1 MRIKKFI
8 KSWKYPSILLS
19 SIGISSIGEW
29 VYFIALNLIVLD
41 RMGVM
46 AVSGLYILR
55 ALSALFT
62 TFWSGSLIDRLNKK
76 HLIVWC
82 AIFQAVFIAVLPS
95 LSSLWAIYGIVFLI
109 NIASSMY
116 EPTSMTYITKLIPQ
130 DQRKRFNSLRS
141 FIDSGAFVIGPAIAG
156 MLFMIGT
163 PNFAI
168 YMNAIALFLSALLTL
183 FMPNIEKN
191 DVIEAKEEKISLTV
205 LKLDWQLVVDF
216 SRKHVY
222 IMVIYFLFSGVMVLA
237 TAIDSLE
244 AAFSTKVLSLSE
256 RDYGL
261 LVSIAGVGIIV
272 GSFVNIL
279 IVKKVATSWLIGLGA
294 LMISIGYIIYAF
306 STIFLTAAIGFF
318 TLSFSM
324 AFMNTGFYTFYQN
337 NVPVSV
343 MGRVGSVYG
352 FIEAFFII
360 IGTIM
365 FGIMAEFIS
374 IRFVLVCGSLLMF
387 VVTIILFICN
397 TQPSKAAYYSEE
409 HGLQASDTNERTA
422 T

>member
-1 MRIKKFI
+1 M
-8 KSWKYPSILLS
+8 
-19 SIGISSIGEW
+19 
-29 VYFIALNLIVLD
+29 
-41 RMGVM
+41 
-46 AVSGLYILR
+46 
-55 ALSALFT
+55 
-62 TFWSGSLIDRLNKK
+62 
-76 HLIVWC
+76 
-82 AIFQAVFIAVLPS
+82 
-95 LSSLWAIYGIVFLI
+95 
-109 NIASSMY
+109 
-116 EPTSMTYITKLIPQ
+116 
-130 DQRKRFNSLRS
+130 
-141 FIDSGAFVIGPAIAG
+141 
-156 MLFMIGT
+156 
-163 PNFAI
+163 
-168 YMNAIALFLSALLTL
+168 
-183 FMPNIEKN
+183 
-191 DVIEAKEEKISLTV
+191 TV

-397 TQPSKAAYYSEE
+397 TQPSKATYYSEE
-409 HGLQASDTNERTA
+409 HGLQASNTN
-422 T
+422 

>member
-1 MRIKKFI
+1 
-8 KSWKYPSILLS
+8 
-19 SIGISSIGEW
+19 
-29 VYFIALNLIVLD
+29 
-41 RMGVM
+41 M
-46 AVSGLYILR
+46 AVSGLYIVR

-62 TFWSGSLIDRLNKK
+62 TFWSGSLIDRFHKK
-76 HLIVWC
+76 RLMVWC
-82 AIFQAVFIAVLPS
+82 TIFQAVFIAVLPS

-109 NIASSMY
+109 SIASSIY
-116 EPTSMTYITKLIPQ
+116 EPTSMTYITKLIPR

-141 FIDSGAFVIGPAIAG
+141 LIDSGAFVIGPAIAG

-163 PNFAI
+163 PHFAI

-183 FMPNIEKN
+183 FMPNIEK
-191 DVIEAKEEKISLTV
+191 DDFIETKEEKISLAV

-222 IMVIYFLFSGVMVLA
+222 IMVIYFLFSAVMVLA

-244 AAFSTKVLSLSE
+244 VAFSTKVLSLSE

-279 IVKKVATSWLIGLGA
+279 IVKKIATSWLIGLGSF
-294 LMISIGYIIYAF
+294 MISIGYVIYAF
-306 STIFLTAAIGFF
+306 SGTFLTAAIGFF

-343 MGRVGSVYG
+343 MGRVGSVYS

-360 IGTIM
+360 IGTII

-374 IRFVLVCGSLLMF
+374 IRFVIVLGSLIMF
-387 VVTIILFICN
+387 VVTILLFFFN
-397 TQPSKAAYYSEE
+397 THPSKAAYYSEK
-409 HGLQASDTNERTA
+409 HPLQVSNTD
-422 T
+422 

>member
-191 DVIEAKEEKISLTV
+191 DVIEAKEEKISLKI

>member
-1 MRIKKFI
+1 MRLKKFI
-8 KSWKYPSILLS
+8 RSWKYPSILLS

-41 RMGVM
+41 MMGVI

-76 HLIVWC
+76 HLMVWC
-82 AIFQAVFIAVLPS
+82 AIFQAVFIAILPS
-95 LSSLWAIYGIVFLI
+95 LSSLWAIYSIVFLI
-109 NIASSMY
+109 SIASSMY
-116 EPTSMTYITKLIPQ
+116 EPTSMTYITKLIPR

-141 FIDSGAFVIGPAIAG
+141 LIDSGAFVIGPAIAG

-168 YMNAIALFLSALLTL
+168 YINAIALFLSALITL
-183 FMPNIEKN
+183 FMPNIEKDN
-191 DVIEAKEEKISLTV
+191 FIDTKEEKISLTV

-222 IMVIYFLFSGVMVLA
+222 IMVIYLLFSAVMVLA

-244 AAFSTKVLSLSE
+244 VAFSTEVLSLSE

-272 GSFVNIL
+272 GSFVNLI
-279 IVKKVATSWLIGLGA
+279 IVKRIATSWLIGLGS
-294 LMISIGYIIYAF
+294 LMISVGYIIYAF
-306 STIFLTAAIGFF
+306 SGTFLTAAIGFF

-360 IGTIM
+360 IGTII
-365 FGIMAEFIS
+365 FGTMAELIS
-374 IRFVLVCGSLLMF
+374 IRFVVVLGSLIMF
-387 VVTIILFICN
+387 AVTIILLIFN
-397 TQPSKAAYYSEE
+397 TQPSKAEYYSEK
-409 HGLQASDTNERTA
+409 HLLQTSDTD
-422 T
+422 

>member
-41 RMGVM
+41 RMGVV

-76 HLIVWC
+76 HLMVWC

-116 EPTSMTYITKLIPQ
+116 EPTSMTYITKLIPR

-156 MLFMIGT
+156 MMFMIGT
-163 PNFAI
+163 PNFAV

-183 FMPNIEKN
+183 FMPNLEKD
-191 DVIEAKEEKISLTV
+191 DVMEAEVEKISLKI

-294 LMISIGYIIYAF
+294 LMISVGYIIYAF

-324 AFMNTGFYTFYQN
+324 AFMNTVFYTFYQN
-337 NVPVSV
+337 NVPISM

-360 IGTIM
+360 IGTII
-365 FGIMAEFIS
+365 FGMMAEFIS
-374 IRFVLVCGSLLMF
+374 IRFILVCGSLLMF

-409 HGLQASDTNERTA
+409 HAVQASDTN
-422 T
+422 

>member
-76 HLIVWC
+76 HLMVWC

-116 EPTSMTYITKLIPQ
+116 EPTSMTYITKLIPR

-156 MLFMIGT
+156 MMFMIGT
-163 PNFAI
+163 PNFAV

-183 FMPNIEKN
+183 FMPNLEKD
-191 DVIEAKEEKISLTV
+191 DVMEAEVEKISLKI

-294 LMISIGYIIYAF
+294 LMISVGYIIYAF

-337 NVPVSV
+337 NVPISM

-360 IGTIM
+360 IGTII
-365 FGIMAEFIS
+365 FGMMAVFIS
-374 IRFVLVCGSLLMF
+374 IRFILVCGSLLMF

-409 HGLQASDTNERTA
+409 HALQASDTN
-422 T
+422 